1 MVTYCTYI
9 HTVEGCVGSIKR
21 DAQKFSYFPMYLTMA
36 SPHHP
41 VSIYKNLWYS
51 STTGLCQWQKFTFSG
66 GGQNLLNFRQNFQI
80 SDNPPPLALE
90 KAVFSPLSGQNFRKF
105 VIFREG
111 GGGGAVAT
119 PPTKVSATGLC
130 RALHQN
136 HRFDSCQR
144 VYSCIFH
151 NCSWLGLKL
160 YMIVIHIT
168 SLRADY
174 IMRRLTHNLI
184 RWRR

>member
-1 MVTYCTYI
+1 VVTYCTYR

-21 DAQKFSYFPMYLTMA
+21 DAHIFPCTLQW
-36 SPHHP
+36 HHP
-41 VSIYKNLWYS
+41 VSIYKHLWYS

-66 GGQNLLNFRQNFQI
+66 GGAKPPKFPTKLSNFRK
-80 SDNPPPLALE
+80 PPPPPPFALE

-111 GGGGAVAT
+111 GGRSQHP
-119 PPTKVSATGLC
+119 PPTKVSTTGLC

-144 VYSCIFH
+144 VYSCIFRD
-151 NCSWLGLKL
+151 CSWLGLKL

-168 SLRADY
+168 
-174 IMRRLTHNLI
+174 
-184 RWRR
+184 